1 MKKEKNY
8 ASLCY
13 LASVFLYLVGGIILW
28 KGNDTSLG
36 ISCLCLGSAMLCFG
50 GVFLNK
56 MNKKDGDK

>member
-13 LASVFLYLVGGIILW
+13 LASVFLYLAGGIILW
-28 KGNDTSLG
+28 NGNDTSLG

-50 GVFLNK
+50 GVLLNK
-56 MNKKDGDK
+56 TNKNDKNK